1 MKSFYEYL
9 TYVSILLYLLVLF
22 GVFQYAPTYLIY
34 VTSFIKIYISLLLI
48 YKYHPFNK
56 TNTLSVTDKKIIFSS
71 GVYLLLTTVIG
82 EYLLYYKEKI
92 QNTVEGNIKTQ
103 FNNFYN

>member
-34 VTSFIKIYISLLLI
+34 VTSF
-48 YKYHPFNK
+48 NK
-56 TNTLSVTDKKIIFSS
+56 TNTLSITDKKIIFSS